1 MTQHATQPKAAMQNG
16 AEKLKRSAA
25 QVADDMQRV
34 GSALKSLAEESWEE
48 AQEKLAQFYE
58 QGKDRYSD
66 AESRLE
72 TKIRSDPLKAVLI
85 AAGCGFVLAW
95 LRKK

>member
-1 MTQHATQPKAAMQNG
+1 MTRNATQSKAAVENG

-25 QVADDMQRV
+25 QLADDMQRV

-48 AQEKLAQFYE
+48 AQGKLAQFYE
-58 QGKDRYSD
+58 QGKDRYSE

-72 TKIRSDPLKAVLI
+72 SKIRSAPLKAVLI

>member
-1 MTQHATQPKAAMQNG
+1 MNRHATHSKAASENG
-16 AEKLKRSAA
+16 AEKLKHSAA
-25 QVADDMQRV
+25 QLADDMQRV
-34 GSALKSLAEESWEE
+34 GAALKTLAEESWED
-48 AQEKLAQFYE
+48 AQEKLVQLYE
-58 QGKDRYSD
+58 QGKDHYSE

-72 TKIRSDPLKAVLI
+72 SKVRSDPLKAVLI

>member
-1 MTQHATQPKAAMQNG
+1 MTRHATHPQATVENG
-16 AEKLKRSAA
+16 AEKLKQTAA
-25 QVADDMQRV
+25 RLADDMQRV
-34 GSALKSLAEESWEE
+34 GAALKGLAEDSWEE
-48 AQEKLAQFYE
+48 AQGNLAQFFK
-58 QGKDRYSD
+58 QGKDRFNQ

-72 TKIRSDPLKAVLI
+72 SKIRADPLKAVLI